1 MSPQMQVEPEAEQ
14 PLESPP
20 HDLARITEMVE
31 NGVKAAEAGLQ
42 AGTVEFHKFAKDAAG
57 VLDHHGFKAWRAAH
71 ADETGTGAAEL
82 DALEARAVV
91 DPDVE
96 PDDVREARMA
106 EERAAE
112 TPEAKAVR
120 EAWEAET
127 GKTTH
132 FATAVD
138 PTPASGAAPPADASG
153 ATGAQSAEPA
163 HAATPPA
170 AAETETPAV

>member
-57 VLDHHGFKAWRAAH
+57 VLDHHGFKAWRANH
-71 ADETGTGAAEL
+71 SEGCDPAEL
-82 DALEARAVV
+82 DALEAKAVV

-96 PDDVREARMA
+96 PDDAREARMA
-106 EERAAE
+106 AERAAE

-120 EAWEAET
+120 EAWERET

-138 PTPASGAAPPADASG
+138 PTPASEAAAPPADASG

-163 HAATPPA
+163 PDAAPSGSAEPA
-170 AAETETPAV
+170 A